1 MPGTV
6 MPCWYFERKEIKH
19 SPSFQDGIDS
29 ATENR
34 YRREGARF
42 IIDAGTK
49 MGLRYDT
56 CATGVVYFHR
66 FYMFHSFKEFYRYV
80 TAACCLLL
88 AGKVEETPK
97 KCKDIIRIAQNLISP
112 SSFARFGEDPREEV
126 MTMERIL
133 LKTIKFD
140 FQVDHPYS
148 CMLKYAKLFKSDKD
162 KTQKMAQMAWTFIN
176 DSLCTTLCLQWE
188 PEIVAVSL
196 MYLAS
201 RLTKFEPT
209 EWSGRSSKSKWWEDI
224 VEGMSME
231 LMEDICHQVLDL
243 YSSKKKSVEADS
255 PPRSPA
261 KGKQQQSPPPPPPPD
276 RTPTKRTRENTPSES
291 ERSVKSSKLEQEG
304 SHITTIQSK
313 PPGAPIPVAQH
324 IPSTAA
330 SGSYSVADTEM
341 GGSGNANRG
350 ATTDYSSYNPYVSSQ
365 MFSSSFMSLE
375 GSQNIQSILAGNGP
389 ASAPPPAAPPSG
401 AVPPVG
407 YSNPHHPDMPQYPAP
422 HQDSQ
427 YGYPTPPPPAP
438 GSLDQASY
446 SYPPPPSTYG
456 PPPTTVS
463 SLPPSHYP
471 PLPANPPAQ
480 SYDPY
485 MAPPTNPAAYQA
497 GPPPA
502 YPPPSSQQPQHMYPP
517 PPIPP
522 PQGYAASYYPPTSG
536 GHHVPPPVQGMGP
549 PTVSSYPPQGGSQPP
564 PGHPHSQNFGGGGNQ
579 GRHRGNYQKQ
589 KRKDIPALT
598 DIKITGRPEWGHP
611 N

>member
-1 MPGTV
+1 MPGLN

-19 SPSFQDGIDS
+19 SPSFLDGIDS
-29 ATENR
+29 TTESR

-97 KCKDIIRIAQNLISP
+97 KCKDIIRIAQNLISA

-148 CMLKYAKLFKSDKD
+148 SMLKYAKLFKSDKE

-209 EWSGRSSKSKWWEDI
+209 DWSGKSSSKSKWWEDI
-224 VEGMSME
+224 IEGMSME

-243 YSSKKKSVEADS
+243 YSKQKKSLEADS
-255 PPRSPA
+255 PPQSPA
-261 KGKQQQSPPPPPPPD
+261 KGKQQQQSPPPPPPPD

-291 ERSVKSSKLEQEG
+291 ERSLKSSKLEQEG
-304 SHITTIQSK
+304 SHIATIQSK
-313 PPGAPIPVAQH
+313 PSGAPIPVAQH

-330 SGSYSVADTEM
+330 SGSYPAPDSELGANNSRS
-341 GGSGNANRG
+341 GS
-350 ATTDYSSYNPYVSSQ
+350 TDYSSYNPYVSSQ

-389 ASAPPPAAPPSG
+389 ASAPQPAAPASSAP
-401 AVPPVG
+401 PPVA
-407 YSNPHHPDMPQYPAP
+407 YSNPHLLPPSDMSQYAP
-422 HQDSQ
+422 PLQDSQ

-438 GSLDQASY
+438 SVPLDQPPY
-446 SYPPPPSTYG
+446 SYAPPPNQYG
-456 PPPTTVS
+456 PPTTTS

-471 PLPANPPAQ
+471 PPPVVNPPPQ
-480 SYDPY
+480 TYDPY
-485 MAPPTNPAAYQA
+485 MAPPTMPAGYQGA
-497 GPPPA
+497 PPPV
-502 YPPPSSQQPQHMYPP
+502 YPPPSSSQPPQHLYAPP
-517 PPIPP
+517 SIPP
-522 PQGYAASYYPPTSG
+522 PQNYSAPYYTPSG
-536 GHHVPPPVQGMGP
+536 GGPVQGIGMP
-549 PTVSSYPPQGGSQPP
+549 KVPNYSPQGSSQSQPV
-564 PGHPHSQNFGGGGNQ
+564 HSHSQNFGSGGNQ
-579 GRHRGNYQKQ
+579 SRHRGNFQKQ

>member
-1 MPGTV
+1 

-19 SPSFQDGIDS
+19 SPSFMDGIDGT
-29 ATENR
+29 TESR

-97 KCKDIIRIAQNLISP
+97 KCRDIIRIAQNLLSA

-148 CMLKYAKLFKSDKD
+148 SMLKYAKLFKCNCFLLNCLQNSHL
-162 KTQKMAQMAWTFIN
+162 AIN
-176 DSLCTTLCLQWE
+176 TGMQWE
-188 PEIVAVSL
+188 PEIIAVSL

-201 RLTKFEPT
+201 RLTKFEPS
-209 EWSGRSSKSKWWEDI
+209 EWSGRSSSKSKWWEDI
-224 VEGMSME
+224 IEGMSME

-243 YSSKKKSVEADS
+243 YSKQKKPVEADS
-255 PPRSPA
+255 PPQSPA

-291 ERSVKSSKLEQEG
+291 ERSLKSSKLEQEG

-313 PPGAPIPVAQH
+313 PSGAPIPVAQH

-330 SGSYSVADTEM
+330 SGNYSTADTEL
-341 GGSGNANRG
+341 GASSSRSG
-350 ATTDYSSYNPYVSSQ
+350 TTDFSSFNPYVSSQ

-389 ASAPPPAAPPSG
+389 SSAPPTAAPAASAPPPVIYSNTHHLPPS
-401 AVPPVG
+401 
-407 YSNPHHPDMPQYPAP
+407 DMSQYPPP

-427 YGYPTPPPPAP
+427 FGYPTPPPPAP
-438 GSLDQASY
+438 SASLDQQPY
-446 SYPPPPSTYG
+446 TYPPPPSQYG
-456 PPPTTVS
+456 PPSTTVP

-471 PLPANPPAQ
+471 PPPTANPPPQ
-480 SYDPY
+480 TYDPY
-485 MAPPTNPAAYQA
+485 MAPPTNPSTYQ
-497 GPPPA
+497 GGPPVYPPPA
-502 YPPPSSQQPQHMYPP
+502 ISQPPQHMYAPP
-517 PPIPP
+517 AIPP
-522 PQGYAASYYPPTSG
+522 PQGYAAPYYPPTSG
-536 GHHVPPPVQGMGP
+536 APHVPQSGQGMVP
-549 PTVSSYPPQGGSQPP
+549 PKVSSYPPQGSSQPP
-564 PGHPHSQNFGGGGNQ
+564 PGHSQSQSFGSGGNQ
-579 GRHRGNYQKQ
+579 SRHRGNFPKQ